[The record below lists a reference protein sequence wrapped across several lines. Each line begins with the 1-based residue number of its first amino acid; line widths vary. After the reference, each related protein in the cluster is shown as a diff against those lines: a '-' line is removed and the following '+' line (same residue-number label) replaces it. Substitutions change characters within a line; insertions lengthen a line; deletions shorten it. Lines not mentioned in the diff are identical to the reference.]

1 MASATIIS
9 AAPLPDWVRPALFV
23 AFIFSSVGIYI
34 IPQALAQLAGPWPS
48 ARGCSFSQAPV
59 AFSFGW
65 LYHGSIGLAISLVS
79 PKLRPEF
86 EFQFKYESLGRFPRH
101 HEKKYPTD
109 AGDVTTLP
117 YSPRTDRF
125 QLEPDTHIVRDYVW
139 WLSWIT
145 IAIQF
150 VIAAL
155 PWITYHDRS
164 VLYLTA
170 YGTALALGTRALQ
183 QWKDKKWAA
192 HVLSRDKVLCLTRVS
207 DAEHV
212 LVLQCKAGAWDPE
225 SAATAPNLQPRGQN
239 FAIAIFSILA
249 WTLWL
254 ICAAGLQD
262 SALCYLGAV
271 SGIGIAQTYVAARA
285 AKDPSAYGLVVT
297 HSKQDPAIIGG
308 EKNYKDEDKAQVSM
322 RVKAKP
328 TNW

>member
-1 MASATIIS
+1 M
-9 AAPLPDWVRPALFV
+9 
-23 AFIFSSVGIYI
+23 
-34 IPQALAQLAGPWPS
+34 
-48 ARGCSFSQAPV
+48 
-59 AFSFGW
+59 
-65 LYHGSIGLAISLVS
+65 
-79 PKLRPEF
+79 PEF
-86 EFQFKYESLGRFPRH
+86 EFQFKFKDLGRFPRH

-125 QLEPDTHIVRDYVW
+125 QLEPDTHIVRDCVW

-183 QWKDKKWAA
+183 QRKDEKWAA
-192 HVLSRDKVLCLTRVS
+192 HVLSRDKVLSLT
-207 DAEHV
+207 D
-212 LVLQCKAGAWDPE
+212 
-225 SAATAPNLQPRGQN
+225 
-239 FAIAIFSILA
+239 ILA

-271 SGIGIAQTYVAARA
+271 SGIGIAQIYVAARA
-285 AKDPSAYGLVVT
+285 ARDPSAYGLVVT

-308 EKNYKDEDKAQVSM
+308 EKNYKDDDKAQVSM